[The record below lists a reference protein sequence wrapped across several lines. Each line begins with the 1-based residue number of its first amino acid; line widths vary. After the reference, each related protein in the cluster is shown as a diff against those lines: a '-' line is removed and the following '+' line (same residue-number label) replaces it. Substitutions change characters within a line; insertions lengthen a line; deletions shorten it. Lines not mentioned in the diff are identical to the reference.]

1 MVGCLDRCGSRLV
14 QSVSLLRGS
23 SSSDSYGSVDCVGA
37 LEVLRGLCPERVSG
51 EDVCVRDEVAA
62 FELVMGRMSECSE
75 CVGVEVV

>member
-37 LEVLRGLCPERVSG
+37 LEVLRGLCPERVAVSG

-62 FELVMGRMSECSE
+62 FEL
-75 CVGVEVV
+75 